1 MKLKKNPY
9 FPIWKDYTYVHNSNG
24 TLTFRTTVS
33 VLWLTIHS
41 TILPLSVIVWVDFK
55 GLEKRRGV
63 AALQVGCRELQLP
76 TSQWTKTVTGLPS
89 VKKFRENTN
98 TRTNKHWT
106 TISNQ
111 SWWKSIIQK
120 GKFVKSFNY
129 FLDFFSN
136 WGFSNSSKSLI
147 FSHFLTFSRKTRKLA
162 WNLTNL
168 HLYQAFI
175 L

>member
-1 MKLKKNPY
+1 MDKILQGYYQTSRNNFCPWLYVRMCKCMSLNCIYLIEKTEKKRKQFSNMKRFYIIQMVL
-9 FPIWKDYTYVHNSNG
+9 WR
-24 TLTFRTTVS
+24 FRTTVS

-120 GKFVKSFNY
+120 GKFVKS
-129 FLDFFSN
+129 L
-136 WGFSNSSKSLI
+136 K
-147 FSHFLTFSRKTRKLA
+147 
-162 WNLTNL
+162 
-168 HLYQAFI
+168 
-175 L
+175 

>member
-1 MKLKKNPY
+1 MTVR
-9 FPIWKDYTYVHNSNG
+9 TYVYVHEFELYIPNRKNWKKRKQFSNMKRFYIIQMV
-24 TLTFRTTVS
+24 LWRFRTTVS

-111 SWWKSIIQK
+111 SWWKSII
-120 GKFVKSFNY
+120 
-129 FLDFFSN
+129 
-136 WGFSNSSKSLI
+136 
-147 FSHFLTFSRKTRKLA
+147 
-162 WNLTNL
+162 
-168 HLYQAFI
+168 
-175 L
+175 

>member
-1 MKLKKNPY
+1 MDKILQGYYQTSRNNFCPWLYVRMCKCMSLNCIYLIEKTGKKKETIFQY
-9 FPIWKDYTYVHNSNG
+9 EKILHNSNG

-98 TRTNKHWT
+98 TSTNKHWT

-120 GKFVKSFNY
+120 GKFVKS
-129 FLDFFSN
+129 L
-136 WGFSNSSKSLI
+136 K
-147 FSHFLTFSRKTRKLA
+147 
-162 WNLTNL
+162 
-168 HLYQAFI
+168 
-175 L
+175 